1 MNEKN
6 RLIIE
11 LLREQKGGMTASEIA
26 RRLGVTRQAVHK
38 RLKKLIELGI
48 VQKFGRT
55 RNARFVLKDGR
66 TKRVSKFRIVFDPK
80 DVSEDEAFSMI
91 SNALNFQKVL
101 NKNAHTAAQY
111 AFTEV
116 FNNALDHSNSR
127 KIEVQVKLDEDRQ
140 VAKFR
145 IRDWG
150 VGIFALIADKFGL
163 PNEFESVLW
172 LLPGK
177 TTTIPELHTGEGLFF
192 ASKITKTLKI
202 KSHRLCLTYLDYG
215 EDAFVEKL
223 RIYTE
228 GTSVEFEVLFNMK
241 KKLDDVFN
249 FYAPADY
256 DYQFEKSRVIIKVLS
271 GRLISR
277 SQAKRIVRPLGGKF
291 REVIIDFK
299 KVEAIGQGF
308 ADELLRVFP
317 SRFPSIKIILT
328 NVPEHIYPILS
339 HASSDKTR
347 VQFV

>member
-1 MNEKN
+1 MDEKN
-6 RLIIE
+6 KLIIE
-11 LLREQKGGMTASEIA
+11 LLKEQKDGMTASEIA

-55 RNARFVLKDGR
+55 RNAKFVLKNGH
-66 TKRVSKFRIVFDPK
+66 TKRISKFRIVFDPK

-101 NKNAHTAAQY
+101 TKNAHTVAQY

-127 KIEVQVKLDEDRQ
+127 KIEVQVELDEDKQ

-150 VGIFALIADKFGL
+150 VGIFALIADKFEL
-163 PNEFESVLW
+163 SSESESVLW

-223 RIYTE
+223 RTYTE
-228 GTSVEFEVLFNMK
+228 GTSVEFEILFNMK

-277 SQAKRIVRPLGGKF
+277 SQAKRIVRPLDGKF
-291 REVIIDFK
+291 KEVIIDFK

-317 SRFPSIKIILT
+317 SRFPSIKITLT
-328 NVPEHIYPILS
+328 NVPQHIYPILS
-339 HASSDKTR
+339 HISFDKTR
-347 VQFV
+347 VQFM